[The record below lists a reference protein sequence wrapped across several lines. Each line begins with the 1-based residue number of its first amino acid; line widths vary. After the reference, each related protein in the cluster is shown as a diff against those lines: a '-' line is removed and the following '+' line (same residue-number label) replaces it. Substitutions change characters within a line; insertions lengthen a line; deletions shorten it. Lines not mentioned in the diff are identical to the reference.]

1 MLRPILKLAALGVA
15 GLVAWNLLAGLVLP
29 LFIGLVALI
38 LKVAFWAVIVALV
51 IWVFKRN
58 SREPAEPAKAA

>member
-1 MLRPILKLAALGVA
+1 MLRPVLKLAALGVA

-38 LKVAFWAVIVALV
+38 LKIAFWAVIIALV
-51 IWVFKRN
+51 IWVVKKN
-58 SREPAEPAKAA
+58 SKTAETPAS

>member
-1 MLRPILKLAALGVA
+1 MLRPVLKLAALGVA

-38 LKVAFWAVIVALV
+38 LKIAFWAVIIALV
-51 IWVFKRN
+51 IWIVKR
-58 SREPAEPAKAA
+58 SSSKESAATP